1 MSLVAT
7 WLHRD
12 LALLTL
18 GSMDASIRILTVA
31 AAFAALAAGA
41 DIQHKTSDFQGHA
54 GKIGFDEYAVAGDA
68 AQAVV
73 LLYGSGGLRATGFP
87 LEAQARLLARGGR
100 RVYVPHYLDATRGS
114 AGDPELH
121 YEIWARTVLD
131 AIGFIGS
138 RNGIPPERI
147 AIAGYSLGA
156 SVALAAAA
164 MEPRLAG
171 VVDWSG
177 SLPDAYREVNWLPP
191 LLILHGGKDRTVP
204 VFNAR
209 QLAELCS
216 LRGFACELNIE
227 PEEDHAFSA
236 AAIERVDGLIQD
248 FLNRVLPRQ
257 SPAEANL

>member
-1 MSLVAT
+1 MSQVAT
-7 WLHRD
+7 WLHGD

-18 GSMDASIRILTVA
+18 GSMDAYFRILTVA
-31 AAFAALAAGA
+31 AALAALAAGA
-41 DIQHKTSDFQGHA
+41 DIQHKTSDFQSRV
-54 GKIGFDEYAVAGDA
+54 GKIGIDEYAVAGAA

-73 LLYGSGGLRATGFP
+73 LLHGSGGLRASGFP
-87 LEAQARLLARGGR
+87 LEAQGRLLASGGR

-114 AGDPELH
+114 ARDPEQH

-131 AIGFIGS
+131 AIRFIGS
-138 RNGIPPERI
+138 RSGIPPERI

-177 SLPDAYREVNWLPP
+177 SLPDAYREVNRLPP
-191 LLILHGGKDRTVP
+191 LLILHGGKDRTIP

-209 QLAELCS
+209 QLAEVCS
-216 LRGFACELNIE
+216 LRGFACELNVE

-236 AAIERVDGLIQD
+236 AAVERADRLILA
-248 FLNRVLPRQ
+248 FLDRVLPR
-257 SPAEANL
+257 